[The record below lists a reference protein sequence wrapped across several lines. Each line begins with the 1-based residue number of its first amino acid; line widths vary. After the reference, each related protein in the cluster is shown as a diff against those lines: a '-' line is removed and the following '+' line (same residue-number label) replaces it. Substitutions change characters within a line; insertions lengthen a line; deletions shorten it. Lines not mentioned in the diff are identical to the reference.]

1 MRRGILVLGVM
12 VPLVAP
18 LPAVAAY
25 QECRGPSNDGQSTL
39 TYSHG
44 ARSCQAGQ
52 VMICNDGTWQ
62 PVSGESCGG

>member
-1 MRRGILVLGVM
+1 MRRVVLVLCAL
-12 VPLVAP
+12 VPLAAP
-18 LPAVAAY
+18 LPALAAY

-39 TYSHG
+39 VYSHG

-62 PVSGESCGG
+62 PVAGESCRG